1 MSTSASQVRLG
12 DSPASDLFFFFA
24 CVCVDSCQLL
34 ILFVLV
40 CILSFVFLVC
50 FIPDFVFYCTS

>member
-12 DSPASDLFFFFA
+12 DSPASDHFFFLRVF
-24 CVCVDSCQLL
+24 VLTCQLL